1 VVRLGPCCSYMG
13 SEFGS
18 QHSHSG
24 SQSVVPV
31 PGDLASSSDSHGYQ
45 THIDCTYIPVDDIVI
60 HTK

>member
-1 VVRLGPCCSYMG
+1 MG